1 MLIEN
6 IIAAYI
12 CVSVGGVIG
21 YIGAAL
27 LFAAK
32 DKRNDSNG

>member
-1 MLIEN
+1 MFIEN

-32 DKRNDSNG
+32 NKEKNSNE